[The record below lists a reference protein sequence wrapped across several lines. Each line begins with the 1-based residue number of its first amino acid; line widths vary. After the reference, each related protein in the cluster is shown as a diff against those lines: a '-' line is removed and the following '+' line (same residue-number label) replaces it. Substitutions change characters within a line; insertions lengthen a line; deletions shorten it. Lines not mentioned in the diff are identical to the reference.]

1 MANIFTSQSGLSHA
15 AKSYVMAGRGFVV
28 DVAGRGDFTSIQ
40 AACDALYARGGGG
53 RVWIR
58 NGTYNENIA
67 TNASHHDLVIEGES
81 WDTVIDGGS
90 VNAHALEIAGDRCL
104 IKSLSAK
111 STGLA
116 GNTKSVLY
124 MSGDTIIAQELSI
137 LDSDDNGVYVN
148 GSDCKVLY
156 CYTIGCDGNGIYCNS
171 QWSLIHG
178 NNSVSNAGRGI
189 YMDSGGDNGIVTSN
203 KVASNGGGGLY
214 IHDYAENCVMVG
226 NRSTANTSW
235 NLLDQ
240 SGTSTVTGNDTT

>member
-1 MANIFTSQSGLSHA
+1 MANILTSYSGLRHD

-28 DVAGRGDFTSIQ
+28 DASGRGDFTDVQS
-40 AACDALYARGGGG
+40 ACDALYARGGGG

-58 NGTYNENIA
+58 NGTYNDNIA
-67 TNASHHDLVIEGES
+67 TNASHHDLVVEGES

-104 IKSLSAK
+104 IKTLSVK
-111 STGLA
+111 STGGA
-116 GNTKSVLY
+116 GNTKSALY
-124 MSGDTIIAQELSI
+124 MSGDTCIAQELSI
-137 LDSDDNGVYVN
+137 LDSDDHGVYVD

-156 CYTIGCDGNGIYCNS
+156 CYTHGCDGNGIYVNQ

-178 NNSVSNAGRGI
+178 NNSVSNTGRGI
-189 YMDSGGDNGIVTSN
+189 YMDGGGDNGIVTSN
-203 KVASNGGGGLY
+203 KVSSNGDWGLY
-214 IHDYAENCVMVG
+214 VGDHAENCVVVG
-226 NRSTANTSW
+226 NRCTSNTNG